1 MEPAD
6 EQNLTLASGG
16 EGHQSSETNG
26 DGHLAE
32 EACRELRKRRGA
44 AKTKVTRKLNIF
56 QNCVDRKDPM

>member
-1 MEPAD
+1 MKTVD

-16 EGHQSSETNG
+16 E
-26 DGHLAE
+26 GHLAE

-44 AKTKVTRKLNIF
+44 AKTKVTRKLNMF